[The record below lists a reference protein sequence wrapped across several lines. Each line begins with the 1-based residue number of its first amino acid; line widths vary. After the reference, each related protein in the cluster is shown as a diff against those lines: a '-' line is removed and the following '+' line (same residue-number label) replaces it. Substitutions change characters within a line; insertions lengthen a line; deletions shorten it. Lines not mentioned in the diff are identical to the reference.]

1 MMGVRERVA
10 VRVRR
15 ALRRATPAH
24 MVRTRVTKRTIS
36 QFAEKVGLVYFGYV
50 DQRDDDHRLVRGHT
64 VSRTHMDNHY
74 CIGTVRGYDVV
85 LVSRNDMVRTRSSKL
100 ERCHWLIYTIDL
112 HTKQAVPHMYVGHK
126 SRDAQFAA
134 SYEQLMPLSIG
145 HFGVYPRQFLNEYTV
160 YGKATHGLEIEQH
173 ITPQVAE
180 VITSHFRG
188 ASFEVEDGTVFLY
201 VESEHPSESQLE
213 KLLSNGL
220 WLAEVIDTAANQG
233 K

>member
-1 MMGVRERVA
+1 MGMRERMA

-24 MVRTRVTKRTIS
+24 VVRTRITKRTINE
-36 QFAEKVGLVYFGYV
+36 FAEKVGLVYFGYV

-74 CIGTVRGYDVV
+74 CIGTVQGYDVV
-85 LVSRNDMVRTRSSKL
+85 LVSRNDMVRTRGGRL

-112 HTKQAVPHMYVGHK
+112 HTKQSVPHMYIGHK

-145 HFGVYPRQFLNEYTV
+145 HLGAYPRQFLNEYTV
-160 YGKATHGLEIEQH
+160 YGRATHALEIEQY
-173 ITPQVAE
+173 IAPQVAE
-180 VITSHFRG
+180 VITSHFKG

-201 VESEHPSESQLE
+201 VESEHPSEALLE

>member
-1 MMGVRERVA
+1 MGLRQRMAIRVQ
-10 VRVRR
+10 R

-24 MVRTRVTKRTIS
+24 VVRTRITKRTIS

-64 VSRTHMDNHY
+64 VSRTHVDNHY
-74 CIGTVRGYDVV
+74 CIGTVNGYDVV
-85 LVSRNDMVRTRSSKL
+85 LVSRNDMVRARSGKL

-112 HTKQAVPHMYVGHK
+112 HTKQSVPHMYVGHK

-145 HFGVYPRQFLNEYTV
+145 HFGTYSRQFLNEYTV
-160 YGKATHGLEIEQH
+160 YGKATHALEIEQY

-180 VITSHFRG
+180 VIASHFRG
-188 ASFEVEDGTVFLY
+188 ASFEVEDSTVFLY
-201 VESEHPSESQLE
+201 VESEHPSEALLE

-220 WLAEVIDTAANQG
+220 WLAEVIDTAAHQG